1 MKVRSFIRGL
11 KPVAIGTS
19 MADLALLLLVFF
31 MASTSTEPPSGVEVV
46 LPFAE
51 TQGAEQ
57 ESIYITLSRQGEMYV
72 DGRKMSLQ
80 DLYDHLA
87 MRHSEKDKIVSVTA
101 DKNLEYRIVAEVLS
115 VLRSQDFL
123 NVVFMS
129 QSRKYKGGNL

>member
-1 MKVRSFIRGL
+1 
-11 KPVAIGTS
+11 

-31 MASTSTEPPSGVEVV
+31 MASTSTEPPSGVEVA
-46 LPFAE
+46 LPFVE

-129 QSRKYKGGNL
+129 QSRKYKGGNP

>member
-1 MKVRSFIRGL
+1 MKVRSFISSL

-31 MASTSTEPPSGVEVV
+31 MASTSTEPPSGVELT

-57 ESIYITLSRQGEMYV
+57 ESIYITLSRQGDLYV
-72 DGRKMSLQ
+72 DGRKMTLQ
-80 DLYDHLA
+80 DLYDNLA

-129 QSRKYKGGNL
+129 QSRKYVGGAQ